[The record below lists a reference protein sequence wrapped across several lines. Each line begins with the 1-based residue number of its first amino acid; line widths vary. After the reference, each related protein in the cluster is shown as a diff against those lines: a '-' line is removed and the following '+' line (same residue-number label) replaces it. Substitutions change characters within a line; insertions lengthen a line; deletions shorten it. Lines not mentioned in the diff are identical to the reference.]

1 METSYLSVQWQEY
14 QTLAQDLADAILS
27 RKKSFDI
34 IVAIARGGLSTGL
47 ILSDFLKTS
56 LASITIQSYTDIQKQ
71 GELVITNKLGMQI
84 KNKHVL
90 LVDDIADSG
99 KTFKRAISYLKHLA
113 PASLT
118 TAAIFYKPH
127 SAYRPDFFAKKTDRW
142 ILLPHEVTEWIT
154 TFTIKM
160 KKEGKTR
167 TDIQSFLK
175 SLGYTDYQIAFV
187 KKYHLSTRFKSDK

>member
-1 METSYLSVQWQEY
+1 METRFLSVQWQEY

-47 ILSDFLKTS
+47 MLSDFLKTPV
-56 LASITIQSYTDIQKQ
+56 ATITIQSYTDIQKQ
-71 GELVITNKLGMQI
+71 GELIITNKLGMHIQG
-84 KNKHVL
+84 KRVL

-99 KTFKRAISYLKHLA
+99 KTFKRALSYLKGLK
-113 PASLT
+113 PSKIT

-127 SAYRPDFFAKKTDRW
+127 SIYRPDFFAKETSDW

-154 TFTIKM
+154 TFTLKM
-160 KKEGKTR
+160 KQEGKSEEK
-167 TDIQSFLK
+167 IQSFLK
-175 SLGYTDYQIAFV
+175 SLGYTDHQIAFV
-187 KKYHLSTRFKSDK
+187 QRNYL